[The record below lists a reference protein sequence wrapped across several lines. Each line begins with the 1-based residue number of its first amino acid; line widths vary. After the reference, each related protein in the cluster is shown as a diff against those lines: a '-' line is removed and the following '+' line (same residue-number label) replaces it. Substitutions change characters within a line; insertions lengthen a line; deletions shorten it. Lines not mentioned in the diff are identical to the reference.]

1 MNAITAT
8 AATAATTVSV
18 PPGADSL
25 QLALSEL
32 EQRFPQRVA
41 HTAAGSVS
49 YREMHRE
56 MCRAPAGAHAGN
68 EPVFVLLHGIGSGA
82 ASWLH
87 CAKALAELAPG
98 ARIIAWNAPGYGAS
112 AALAQARP
120 GAAAY
125 AARLRELL
133 LALGIQRCTLVGHSL
148 GAMTAAAYAQAYAGT
163 LERLLLVSPARGYGC
178 AARLAHGAQVA
189 HERLSTLG
197 EIGIPGMATQRS
209 GRLLSNHASAEQ
221 RDWVRWN
228 MAQLHPAGYT
238 QAVHLLCGDA
248 IENYAPAG
256 MTNLP
261 GAVWCGAEDA
271 ITTPEDSL
279 AVAAQFGLP
288 FHLIAQAGHACY
300 VEQPEAVAH
309 AILNRTTKENHEQQ
323 A

>member
-1 MNAITAT
+1 MNAVIAST
-8 AATAATTVSV
+8 V
-18 PPGADSL
+18 PPAASPAMRPALDSL
-25 QLALSEL
+25 QQALSEL

-49 YREMHRE
+49 YRELAGAAAD
-56 MCRAPAGAHAGN
+56 APA
-68 EPVFVLLHGIGSGA
+68 FVLLHGIGSGA
-82 ASWLH
+82 ASWLQ
-87 CAKALAELAPG
+87 CAAALAELAPG
-98 ARIIAWNAPGYGAS
+98 ARIVAWNAPGYGAS
-112 AALAQARP
+112 ATLAQARP
-120 GAAAY
+120 GAPSY

-148 GAMTAAAYAQAYAGT
+148 GAMMAAAYAQAYGGT
-163 LERLLLVSPARGYGC
+163 LERLVLVSPARGYGN
-178 AARLAHGAQVA
+178 AARLSQGAQVA

-197 EIGIPGMATQRS
+197 ELGIPGMATQRS
-209 GRLLSNHASAEQ
+209 GRLLSRHATQPQ

-228 MAQLHPAGYT
+228 MAQLQPAGYT

-256 MTNLP
+256 VA
-261 GAVWCGAEDA
+261 GVVWCGADDA

-279 AVAAQFGLP
+279 TVATQFGLP
-288 FHLIAQAGHACY
+288 FRLVASAGHACY
-300 VEQPEAVAH
+300 VEQPEAVAR